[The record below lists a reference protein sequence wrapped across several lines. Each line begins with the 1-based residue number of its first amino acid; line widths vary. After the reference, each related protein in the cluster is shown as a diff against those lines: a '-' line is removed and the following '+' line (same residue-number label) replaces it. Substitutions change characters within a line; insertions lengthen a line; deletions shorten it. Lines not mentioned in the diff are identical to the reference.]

1 MISQDT
7 KRSHTLQFSNYAFEN
22 LPNWSENLWL
32 NETLNMNIYSS
43 LMHNCQ
49 ELEAVKMSF
58 KKVNGEK
65 NHGDLDTRMLFRD

>member
-1 MISQDT
+1 
-7 KRSHTLQFSNYAFEN
+7 
-22 LPNWSENLWL
+22 
-32 NETLNMNIYSS
+32 
-43 LMHNCQ
+43 MHNCQ